1 MNGNIFVDDE
11 PDHPSAAS
19 GDFELRNRTG
29 SLFFF
34 IFFFFAAAARSS
46 LNASDLTERRE
57 LGGWVSGWLV
67 YTTF

>member
-29 SLFFF
+29 SRFFF
-34 IFFFFAAAARSS
+34 SSPSS
-46 LNASDLTERRE
+46 LPLPLDQVWTRQI
-57 LGGWVSGWLV
+57 
-67 YTTF
+67 